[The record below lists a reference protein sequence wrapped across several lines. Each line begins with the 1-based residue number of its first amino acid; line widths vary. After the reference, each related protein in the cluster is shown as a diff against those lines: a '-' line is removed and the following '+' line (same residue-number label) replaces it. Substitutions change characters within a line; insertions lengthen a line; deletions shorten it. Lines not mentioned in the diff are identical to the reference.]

1 MKNEMVN
8 RSASADAKDVF
19 DRSAPTRRA
28 PLVIL
33 AGRQGRRIR
42 ESLLAYLFLAPAFII
57 VGLFGI
63 FPIVFAAYQ
72 STLIG
77 INRILG
83 TYDGFGNYLRA
94 VGNLTYILGF
104 GGSLLLIGFAV
115 YMIWRSFQEARAFK
129 QPFWR
134 WSLSGMLIGAGGLML
149 FGWLFRLL
157 PLLLAI
163 PEQLRT
169 RQRTPEPFTVLLNR
183 ALTDSSVL
191 WIFTAAFALLVI
203 GIILSVLFQ
212 QQEAKRT
219 FVPRNFTGLFAG
231 VTFLLGTG
239 GFILLLTWVELQ
251 VRTAQAGSTGGLD
264 IWSQILVVS
273 AGFVLL
279 GLSWW
284 LWQSASGRPSNVETG
299 LRLAGGAM
307 LLVAA
312 WLLIGELPRVIG
324 SGDRVWWNSLSA
336 TFYYA
341 LGTVPTQ
348 LVISLMLA
356 VLLFQEIK
364 GRSFFRIVYFLPYI
378 APFVGTAAVFKL
390 LFSSRPAAP
399 INAMLGGIGLPSL
412 RWLNEPGGV
421 LSLSLS
427 AVDLPAWAVGP
438 SLALVVIMIYGVWT
452 FFGFNTVVFLA
463 GLGNIPREMYE
474 AASIDGANKWAH
486 FRHITLPLLSPT
498 IYFLTLY
505 SVIGTFKA
513 FNHIFVLRTGAAL
526 GTTDTASVVIF
537 QMFNRD
543 TRYGYASALAILL
556 LLIIILLT
564 VINNRIASRRVHYG

>member
-1 MKNEMVN
+1 MKNELVN
-8 RSASADAKDVF
+8 RSASTDARGVLNP
-19 DRSAPTRRA
+19 SASTRRV
-28 PLVIL
+28 PLAL
-33 AGRQGRRIR
+33 LSGRQGRRIR

-63 FPIVFAAYQ
+63 FPIIFAAYQ
-72 STLIG
+72 STLQG
-77 INRILG
+77 LNRILG
-83 TYDGFGNYLRA
+83 TYDGLGNYLRA

-104 GGSLLLIGFAV
+104 GGALLLIVLALR
-115 YMIWRSFQEARAFK
+115 MIWQTYGEAKALK
-129 QPFWR
+129 QPFWQ
-134 WSLSGMLIGAGGLML
+134 WSLPGILVGAGGLMA
-149 FGWLFRLL
+149 FVWIFRLL

-163 PEQLRT
+163 SDQLRT
-169 RQRTPEPFTVLLNR
+169 RQRTPEPFNVLLNR
-183 ALTDSSVL
+183 ALTDPQVL
-191 WIFTAAFALLVI
+191 TVFGAALGLLVVGLI
-203 GIILSVLFQ
+203 FSTWLQ
-212 QQEAKRT
+212 NQQEKQTHA
-219 FVPRNFTGLFAG
+219 PRNFTGLFAG
-231 VTFLLGTG
+231 ATFLLGG
-239 GFILLLTWVELQ
+239 GLFLLLITWVELQ
-251 VRTAQAGSTGGLD
+251 FRSAQADSAGGLD
-264 IWSQILVVS
+264 VWSQILLVS
-273 AGFVLL
+273 AGFLLL
-279 GLSWW
+279 GLSWK
-284 LWQSASGRPSNVETG
+284 LWQSASGRDSTMETG

-307 LLVAA
+307 LLVGA

-341 LGTVPTQ
+341 MGTVPTQ
-348 LVISLMLA
+348 LIISLMLA
-356 VLLFQEIK
+356 ILLFQEIK
-364 GRSFFRIVYFLPYI
+364 GRSFFRVVYFLPYI

-390 LFSSRPAAP
+390 LFSSRPSAP
-399 INAMLGGIGLPSL
+399 INSLLDGIGLPSL
-412 RWLNEPGGV
+412 RWLNEPGGI
-421 LSLSLS
+421 LNLSLS
-427 AVDLPAWAVGP
+427 AIDLPSWAIGP

-513 FNHIFVLRTGAAL
+513 FNHIYVLRTGAAL

-537 QMFNRD
+537 QMFKRD

-564 VINNRIASRRVHYG
+564 VINNRVANRRVHYG

>member
-1 MKNEMVN
+1 MKNELVN
-8 RSASADAKDVF
+8 PSASTDAKGMLERSAST
-19 DRSAPTRRA
+19 RSIPITF
-28 PLVIL
+28 LS
-33 AGRQGRRIR
+33 GRQGRRIR
-42 ESLLAYLFLAPAFII
+42 ESLLAYLFLAPAFLI

-63 FPIVFAAYQ
+63 FPIIFAAYQ
-72 STLIG
+72 STLQG
-77 INRILG
+77 LNRILG
-83 TYDGFGNYLRA
+83 TYDGLGNYLRA

-104 GGSLLLIGFAV
+104 GGALLLIGLALR
-115 YMIWRSFQEARAFK
+115 MIWQTYGEAKALK

-134 WSLSGMLIGAGGLML
+134 WSLPGILVGAGGLMA
-149 FGWLFRLL
+149 FSWIFRLL

-163 PEQLRT
+163 PDQLRT
-169 RQRTPEPFTVLLNR
+169 RQRTPEPFNVLLNR
-183 ALTDSSVL
+183 ALTDPQVL
-191 WIFTAAFALLVI
+191 TVFGAAVALLVV
-203 GIILSVLFQ
+203 GIVLSSWLQ
-212 QQEAKRT
+212 NQQEKQTHA
-219 FVPRNFTGLFAG
+219 PRNFTGLFAG
-231 VTFLLGTG
+231 ATFLLGG
-239 GFILLLTWVELQ
+239 GLFLLLITWVELQ
-251 VRTAQAGSTGGLD
+251 FRTGQADSAGGLD
-264 IWSQILVVS
+264 VWSQILLVS
-273 AGFVLL
+273 AGFILL
-279 GLSWW
+279 GLSWK
-284 LWQSASGRPSNVETG
+284 LWQSASGRDSTMETG

-307 LLVAA
+307 LLVGA

-341 LGTVPTQ
+341 MGTVPTQ
-348 LVISLMLA
+348 LIISLMLA
-356 VLLFQEIK
+356 ILLFQEIK
-364 GRSFFRIVYFLPYI
+364 GRSFFRVVYFLPYI

-390 LFSSRPAAP
+390 LFSGRPSAP
-399 INAMLGGIGLPSL
+399 INSMLGSVNLPSL
-412 RWLNEPGGV
+412 RWLDEPAGV
-421 LSLSLS
+421 FNLALS
-427 AVDLPAWAVGP
+427 AVDLPSWAIGP
-438 SLALVVIMIYGVWT
+438 SLALLVIMIYGVWT

-513 FNHIFVLRTGAAL
+513 FNHIYVLRTGAAL

-537 QMFNRD
+537 QMFKRD

-564 VINNRIASRRVHYG
+564 VVNNRVANRRVHYG